1 MSVYLTQASMNTDDK
16 EIRTSTLN
24 LSMPQTE
31 AIPTNSIS
39 KRSQLNQEDS
49 TYRSQI
55 LKE

>member
-24 LSMPQTE
+24 LSMPKTE

>member
-31 AIPTNSIS
+31 TIPTNSIS
-39 KRSQLNQEDS
+39 KRSQFNQEDS